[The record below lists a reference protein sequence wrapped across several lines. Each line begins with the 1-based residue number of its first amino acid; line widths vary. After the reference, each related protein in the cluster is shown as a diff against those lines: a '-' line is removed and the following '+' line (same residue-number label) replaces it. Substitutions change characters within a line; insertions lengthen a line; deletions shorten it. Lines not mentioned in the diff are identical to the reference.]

1 MKRSILKI
9 TLATLGVLSIAS
21 CTDLE
26 LEDTD
31 SVTRESTD
39 GGFDGVS
46 NVEGSINNAYNTI
59 QGHLQTQEN
68 LYALQEATSDE
79 LLIPTRGTDWGD
91 NGVWRTLHQHNWDA
105 THPFILNTWNNFNSS
120 VFSLTEIIETSDASA
135 AQVAEAKVLRAFS
148 MYWII
153 DLFGQVPFRGVNEG
167 PDVNPM
173 VMSRSEAFNFAMND
187 LQEALPELP
196 SNGPGANTNRA
207 SKALANF
214 LLAKMYLNKHIYL
227 GTGSPTTEDMNQV
240 IDHVDAISADG
251 FALQSGF
258 FQIFEPDVDV
268 SDTEIIFRTNYGADA
283 RMWSTLHYNQGT
295 PGQPPG
301 GWNGFTTLAEF
312 YDLFEGDPQVN
323 VPDSGQEERR
333 GFVPTSGNNAQAGD
347 LDEDGDG
354 FEDGSYIGY
363 GFLINQQYDL
373 DGSELTDRTGNP
385 LAFTKELPALVGNN
399 ERTGI
404 RLLKYHPSD
413 GAYPGNL
420 IVFRYADAHLMK
432 AEAIHRG
439 GTSGESAIGLINELR
454 ELREAT
460 PLASI
465 TDQDILDE
473 RGRELYM
480 EFTRRQDQIRFGT
493 YTSTWSFKDNTEAFR
508 VLFPIPS
515 TALTSNPNL
524 VQNEGY

>member
-1 MKRSILKI
+1 
-9 TLATLGVLSIAS
+9 
-21 CTDLE
+21 
-26 LEDTD
+26 
-31 SVTRESTD
+31 
-39 GGFDGVS
+39 
-46 NVEGSINNAYNTI
+46 
-59 QGHLQTQEN
+59 
-68 LYALQEATSDE
+68 
-79 LLIPTRGTDWGD
+79 
-91 NGVWRTLHQHNWDA
+91 
-105 THPFILNTWNNFNSS
+105 
-120 VFSLTEIIETSDASA
+120 
-135 AQVAEAKVLRAFS
+135 
-148 MYWII
+148 
-153 DLFGQVPFRGVNEG
+153 
-167 PDVNPM
+167 
-173 VMSRSEAFNFAMND
+173 
-187 LQEALPELP
+187 
-196 SNGPGANTNRA
+196 
-207 SKALANF
+207 
-214 LLAKMYLNKHIYL
+214 
-227 GTGSPTTEDMNQV
+227 MNQV